1 MGLFAREQI
10 PWQEL
15 AFPVITHSLEL
26 FYEHGTERVH
36 HAWFSRDADRNVQ
49 LHKID

>member
-1 MGLFAREQI
+1 MFAREQI